1 MRPSSTATT
10 DAFGAVV
17 NSSKSSDFGD
27 AVGPDVLA
35 AAAAVGDGAA
45 VEPGVLAL
53 EALLGIALAPAVALE
68 VEEAA
73 PTGVLHTSR
82 LPVTG
87 RRASIS
93 PVKVEI
99 TVLG

>member
-1 MRPSSTATT
+1 M
-10 DAFGAVV
+10 
-17 NSSKSSDFGD
+17 
-27 AVGPDVLA
+27 LA
-35 AAAAVGDGAA
+35 AATAAGDGAA